1 MKDVTEELQGF
12 HSLQFLAA
20 PQGGDKVSQNHDTN
34 NRENFITPLSQNTGR
49 NDLMILVI
57 DKSVLKLPNCAYR
70 HAKIKKYLM
79 FQASPS
85 SF

>member
-20 PQGGDKVSQNHDTN
+20 PQGGDKVSQRHDTN
-34 NRENFITPLSQNTGR
+34 SRENLTPLFQNTGQ

-57 DKSVLKLPNCAYR
+57 DK
-70 HAKIKKYLM
+70 
-79 FQASPS
+79 
-85 SF
+85 